1 MLHVHVWPKVLKKI
15 IKNWR
20 KARIVYIAIQF
31 SWYCNSGPEKNII
44 TQEISF
50 NPLSPS
56 IHIQILQ
63 TDLRAFPLRISWEN
77 LIKHQGIFSFMII
90 FYILT
95 TLSLDNVW
103 TLSSKCFYFNFFFFS
118 FFPQISQTG
127 PVLKEQNSGWMS
139 SRHMKMYVLKI
150 IECLSPS
157 DLWWGSG
164 D

>member
-1 MLHVHVWPKVLKKI
+1 MLHVHVWPKVFKKI

-20 KARIVYIAIQF
+20 KARIIYIAIQF
-31 SWYCNSGPEKNII
+31 SWYCNNGPEKNII
-44 TQEISF
+44 AQEISF

-103 TLSSKCFYFNFFFFS
+103 TLSSKCCYFNFFFS

-157 DLWWGSG
+157 DLWWDSG